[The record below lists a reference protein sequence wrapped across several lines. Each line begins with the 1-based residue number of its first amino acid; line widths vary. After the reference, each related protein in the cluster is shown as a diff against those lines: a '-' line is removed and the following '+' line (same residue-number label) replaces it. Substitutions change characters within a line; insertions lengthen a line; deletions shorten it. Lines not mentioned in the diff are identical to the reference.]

1 MGGHGIR
8 GISCT
13 ASLDGY
19 LLISGPASRAKDEF
33 KLWFWSGQATAS
45 TRRVTVPG
53 LQGFE
58 RAEGVSP
65 AVIDGAPRIVIV
77 SDEGSHKEGRFARFV
92 LLDPGQLQI
101 AP

>member
-1 MGGHGIR
+1 M
-8 GISCT
+8 S
-13 ASLDGY
+13 A
-19 LLISGPASRAKDEF
+19 
-33 KLWFWSGQATAS
+33 
-45 TRRVTVPG
+45 RRVMVPG

-77 SDEGSHKEGRFARFV
+77 SHDGRRKEGRFARFV

-101 AP
+101 AS